1 MTESPSVSREV
12 EKARRDDTWAWLQPY
27 QDQFARILPQHIRP
41 AAFLQLTASMM
52 SRTAD
57 PNLRTA
63 ANANPE
69 SFVAALFDCARLGH
83 DPGTNAYYLVP
94 FGLDKDGRPTTKT
107 EVVGIEGYR
116 GIIQR
121 MYRAGSVLAVRADVV
136 RTGDGFEY
144 QPGPLAIPRHEFD
157 PFADDDDRGALKGA
171 YAYALLPGPHGP
183 VPSQVI
189 IMGKKAIESRRKRSR
204 GSNSPYSPWNTD
216 EPSMWRKCPLRESE
230 KFVPT
235 SVEWRTTAREPAA
248 GVTVEQIT
256 DDPRTITS

>member
-1 MTESPSVSREV
+1 MTEAPTVSSEV
-12 EKARRDDTWAWLQPY
+12 EKAEQKRDYWGYLQTY
-27 QDQFARILPQHIRP
+27 QDQFARILPTHVRP

-57 PNLRTA
+57 PNLVTA
-63 ANANPE
+63 ANANPG

-94 FGLDKDGRPTTKT
+94 FGLRNGQRTDKT

-121 MYRAGSVLAVRADVV
+121 MYRAGGVLAVRADVV

-144 QPGPLAIPRHEFD
+144 QPGPLAIPRHQYD

-189 IMGKKAIESRRKRSR
+189 VMGQKAIASRRRRSR
-204 GSNSPYSPWNTD
+204 GSDSQFSPWNTD
-216 EPSMWRKCPLRESE
+216 TEAMWRKCPLRDLE

-235 SVEWRTTAREPAA
+235 SVEWRVAPQTDS

-256 DDPRTITS
+256 EEAGG